1 MKFYGKR
8 SLASF
13 LKVIMDIL
21 IIVAPL
27 VFIGAFVLS
36 ITSGHEPVLDN
47 LNATTV
53 ITAILYILGGSSL
66 MAILINLR
74 NIVASLIESNPFILK
89 NVTRLK
95 NIAISCFTITVCY
108 IINFFINQQF
118 NDFKFIVIDAK
129 GIHTDIEFLIFF
141 FTGCFILI
149 LSQVFKQAI
158 EYKDDND
165 LTI

>member
-1 MKFYGKR
+1 MRFYGKK

-21 IIVAPL
+21 IIAAPL
-27 VFIGAFVLS
+27 VFIGAFILS
-36 ITSGHEPVLDN
+36 VTSGHEPMLEN
-47 LNATTV
+47 LEVKTI
-53 ITAILYILGGSSL
+53 ITAFLYILGGSSL

-74 NIVASLIESNPFILK
+74 NIVASLIDSNPFILK
-89 NVTRLK
+89 NVIRLK
-95 NIAISCFTITVCY
+95 NISINCFTVTACY
-108 IINFFINQQF
+108 IINFIINQPF
-118 NDFKFIVIDAK
+118 NDFQFIVIDSK

-149 LSQVFKQAI
+149 LSQVFKQAV
-158 EYKDDND
+158 EYKEDND